1 MKQSINMYDF
11 ERAFKN
17 FERMN
22 NFSYDGLKALF
33 EYLEDYEEDTGEE
46 VELDV
51 IALCCDYKE
60 YDSLN
65 EYNDDYGTKYS
76 EIDAIQDDTTL
87 IKIDD
92 NSFIIQQY

>member
-1 MKQSINMYDF
+1 MKQSVNMYDF

-17 FERMN
+17 FERD

-33 EYLEDYEEDTGEE
+33 EYLEEYEEGTGEE

-51 IALCCDYKE
+51 IALCCDYME
-60 YDSLN
+60 YDSLK

>member
-1 MKQSINMYDF
+1 MKQLVSIYDF
-11 ERAFKN
+11 VRAFKN
-17 FERMN
+17 FERD

-33 EYLEDYEEDTGEE
+33 EYLEEYEESTGEE

-51 IALCCDYKE
+51 IALCCEYTE

-65 EYNDDYGTKYS
+65 EYNDDYNTEHE
-76 EIDAIQDDTTL
+76 EIDAIEDDTTL

-92 NSFIIQQY
+92 NSFIIQRY

>member
-1 MKQSINMYDF
+1 MKQSVNMYDF

-17 FERMN
+17 FERD

-33 EYLEDYEEDTGEE
+33 EYLEEFEDGTGEE

-51 IALCCDYKE
+51 IALCCEYAE
-60 YDSLN
+60 YDSLK

-76 EIDAIQDDTTL
+76 EIDAIQNDTTL

>member
-1 MKQSINMYDF
+1 MKQSVSIYDF
-11 ERAFKN
+11 ERAFKRC
-17 FERMN
+17 ERD

-33 EYLEDYEEDTGEE
+33 EYLEEYEEDTGDE

-51 IALCCDYKE
+51 IALCCDYME

-65 EYNDDYGTKYS
+65 EYNSDYGTKYS
-76 EIDAIQDDTTL
+76 EIDTIQDDTTL